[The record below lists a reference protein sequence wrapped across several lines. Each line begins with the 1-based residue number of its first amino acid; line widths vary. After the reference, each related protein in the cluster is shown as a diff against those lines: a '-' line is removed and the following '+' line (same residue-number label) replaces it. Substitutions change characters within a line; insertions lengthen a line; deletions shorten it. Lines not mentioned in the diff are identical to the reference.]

1 MKRNIQLL
9 VYSLIVIGVLT
20 ACDLETEKAG
30 RVEGMWHLEQ
40 VDSLQTGK
48 VCDLSRR
55 RLFWSFERKL
65 MSLTDAD
72 GHNVEYLMRFEDTG
86 DSLWVSDPYESNRE
100 KGDIAVSDAAVLHLY
115 GINSLTD
122 RFKIERLS
130 GKRMLLSTSRLR
142 LRFRKF

>member
-48 VCDLSRR
+48 VCDLSGQ

-100 KGDIAVSDAAVLHLY
+100 KGYCSIRCRSSP
-115 GINSLTD
+115 SLRYKLVD
-122 RFKIERLS
+122 RPIQNRAS
-130 GKRMLLSTSRLR
+130 VR
-142 LRFRKF
+142 

>member
-100 KGDIAVSDAAVLHLY
+100 KGDIAVSDAAVLHPCQVRGCFFPLLVCVSVFV
-115 GINSLTD
+115 NSNVMRSLTD
-122 RFKIERLS
+122 I
-130 GKRMLLSTSRLR
+130 
-142 LRFRKF
+142 

>member
-72 GHNVEYLMRFEDTG
+72 G
-86 DSLWVSDPYESNRE
+86 
-100 KGDIAVSDAAVLHLY
+100 DIAVSDAAVLHPY

>member
-48 VCDLSRR
+48 VCR
-55 RLFWSFERKL
+55 
-65 MSLTDAD
+65 
-72 GHNVEYLMRFEDTG
+72 
-86 DSLWVSDPYESNRE
+86 
-100 KGDIAVSDAAVLHLY
+100 ISDA
-115 GINSLTD
+115 
-122 RFKIERLS
+122 F
-130 GKRMLLSTSRLR
+130 
-142 LRFRKF
+142 